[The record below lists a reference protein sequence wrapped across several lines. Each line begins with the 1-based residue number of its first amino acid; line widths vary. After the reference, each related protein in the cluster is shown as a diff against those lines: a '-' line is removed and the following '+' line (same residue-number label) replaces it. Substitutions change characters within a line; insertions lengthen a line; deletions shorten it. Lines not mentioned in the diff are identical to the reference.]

1 MLYASYYLQEI
12 EMSMRKVRTLI
23 SILMDSPLYLTLALK
38 ERHALVVKMAQNYP
52 FLVETDISQTV
63 VGYESIGNEGIQTL

>member
-38 ERHALVVKMAQNYP
+38 ERHALVVKMAQN
-52 FLVETDISQTV
+52 
-63 VGYESIGNEGIQTL
+63 

>member
-1 MLYASYYLQEI
+1 MN
-12 EMSMRKVRTLI
+12 MRKVRTLI

-38 ERHALVVKMAQNYP
+38 ERHALVVKMVQNYP

-63 VGYESIGNEGIQTL
+63 GGYESIGNEGI

>member
-1 MLYASYYLQEI
+1 
-12 EMSMRKVRTLI
+12 MSMRKVRNLI

-52 FLVETDISQTV
+52 FLVETDTCQTGF
-63 VGYESIGNEGIQTL
+63 GYESMENEGIQTL